1 MSDAPGIDAQYYY
14 FFYGDDDSDELG
26 AVYDGGAN
34 KKYESYCVD
43 G

>member
-1 MSDAPGIDAQYYY
+1 MSDTSGTDAQHYY
-14 FFYGDDDSDELG
+14 FFYGNDDSDELG

-34 KKYESYCVD
+34 KKHESYCAD